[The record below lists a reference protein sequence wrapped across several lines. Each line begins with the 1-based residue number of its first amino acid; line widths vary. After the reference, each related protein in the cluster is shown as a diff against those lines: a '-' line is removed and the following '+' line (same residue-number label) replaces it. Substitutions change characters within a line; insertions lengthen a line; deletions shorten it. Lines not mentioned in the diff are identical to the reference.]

1 MKELGCIACRE
12 QGLLRYPEIHHLND
26 YQHAGSARRGDSYT
40 IPLCAW
46 HHRGE
51 AIEHLTTDETEELLG
66 PSLAKAPNRFRVFF
80 GSDNVLLEI
89 TNRLLRGRSP

>member
-1 MKELGCIACRE
+1 M
-12 QGLLRYPEIHHLND
+12 LRYPEIHHLND

-89 TNRLLRGRSP
+89 TNRLLRGRSPYGGYESRER